1 MSLNDPIAD
10 LLTRIRNAK
19 DAQHRYVDVS
29 YSKLVTNIANVLLS
43 EGFIVN
49 VLVNEDHRTVRIFL
63 KYERA
68 TRNSIISG
76 ITRLSKPGLRKYVG
90 YQNIPYVH
98 SGLGTVILSTPKGV
112 MDSKRARKEKV
123 GGELICKVW

>member
-19 DAQHRYVDVS
+19 DAQHRYVDIS
-29 YSKLVTNIANVLLS
+29 YSKMIANIAAVLLN
-43 EGFIVN
+43 EGYIVN
-49 VLVNEDHRTVRIFL
+49 FLVNEERRAVRIFL

-68 TRNSIISG
+68 TRNSIITG
-76 ITRLSKPGLRKYVG
+76 ITRLSKPGLRKYIG
-90 YQNIPYVH
+90 YQHSPYVH

>member
-1 MSLNDPIAD
+1 MSLNDPISD
-10 LLTRIRNAK
+10 FLTRIRNAK

-29 YSKLVTNIANVLLS
+29 YSKMIGNMAQVLLD
-43 EGFIVN
+43 EGYIVN
-49 VLVNEDHRTVRIFL
+49 FLVNEERRAIRIFL

-68 TRNSIISG
+68 TRHSIISG
-76 ITRLSKPGLRKYVG
+76 IARLSKPGLRKYVG
-90 YQNIPYVH
+90 YNNIPYVH